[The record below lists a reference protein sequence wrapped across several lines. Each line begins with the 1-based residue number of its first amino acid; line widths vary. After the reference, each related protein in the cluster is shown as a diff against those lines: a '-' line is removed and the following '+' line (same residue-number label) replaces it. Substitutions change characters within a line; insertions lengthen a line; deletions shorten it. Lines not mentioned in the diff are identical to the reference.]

1 MDIRKLV
8 PALGMGLI
16 GLMMVFSIGVIASD
30 TAVASPGFV
39 TEDLT
44 GALTPDDLANTL
56 VGPGVS
62 ISNVT
67 YTGADVAAGRFAGG
81 TGIIDFDEGV
91 ILSSGSVGNVVGP
104 NFEDG
109 KTTVNNT
116 PGDADL
122 DVLSGFTTYDAAV
135 LEFDF
140 VPDADTVY
148 VQYVFASDEYNE
160 YVHSP
165 FNDTFAFFINGSN
178 CALVPETTT
187 PVSINTIN
195 NGNPYGTLPAEN
207 PALFINNDVSDGG
220 GAIDTEMDGLTVT
233 LTCEA
238 PVVDGG
244 SNHIKLAIAD
254 ASDQILDANVF
265 LEEGSFSTEDPDVIA
280 VGVDIKPQSCR
291 NPLNVGSKG
300 VLPVA
305 ILGTGDI
312 DVSQIDPAT
321 VQLEGVSPLRWAMED
336 VATPFEPFT
345 GKADAYDCTTEGPD
359 GFMDLTLKFNH
370 QEIIAALGPVSDG
383 DVLVL
388 QLTGNLLPDFGGTPI
403 VGEDVVVILNKK

>member
-8 PALGMGLI
+8 IALGTGLI
-16 GLMMVFSIGVIASD
+16 GLMVVSSMGVIPSD
-30 TAVASPGFV
+30 TAVASPGFA

-56 VGPGVS
+56 VGTGVS

-67 YTGADVAAGRFAGG
+67 YTGADVAAGRFVGG
-81 TGIIDFDEGV
+81 TGIIDFEDGV
-91 ILSSGSVGNVVGP
+91 ILSSGSVANVVGP
-104 NFEDG
+104 NVEDG
-109 KTTVNNT
+109 KTTVNST

-140 VPDADTVY
+140 VPDADTVFF
-148 VQYVFASDEYNE
+148 QYVFASDEYNE
-160 YVHSP
+160 FVHSP
-165 FNDTFAFFINGSN
+165 FNDTFAFFINGWN

-195 NGNPYGTLPAEN
+195 NGDPYGSLPAEN
-207 PALFINNDVSDGG
+207 PGFYINNDLSDGG
-220 GAIDTEMDGLTVT
+220 GVIDTEMDGLTVT

-244 SNHIKLAIAD
+244 SNHVKLAIAD
-254 ASDQILDANVF
+254 ASDRILDAVVF
-265 LEEGSFSTEDPDVIA
+265 IKAGSFSTEDPDVIA
-280 VGVDIKPQSCR
+280 VAVDIKPQSCR
-291 NPLNVGSKG
+291 NPVNVGDKG
-300 VLPVA
+300 VLPAA
-305 ILGTGDI
+305 ILGTDEF

-321 VQLEGVSPLRWAMED
+321 VQLEGVSPIRWALED
-336 VATPFEPFT
+336 VATPFEPYI
-345 GKADAYDCTTEGPD
+345 GKEDALDCNTCGPD
-359 GFMDLTLKFNH
+359 GYLDLTLKFDT
-370 QEIIAALGPVSDG
+370 QAIVAALGSVNDR

-388 QLTGNLLPDFGGTPI
+388 ELTGNLKPEFGGTFI
-403 VGEDVVVILNKK
+403 AGEDVVVILK